1 VIIFQ
6 LEAAVYNLSKRARH
20 VLDYFAQSEG
30 KRLRSDSLG
39 PEHIFLG
46 LLRDGDSSAMKIL
59 RSLGLNF
66 DVLRRNIEQG
76 LRTGGSAPVHFGTIP
91 QNSRFI
97 KVIDGASEEARKLG
111 SVFIGTEHLLL
122 AVFREGLSS
131 AIEGL
136 TSAGIDYNVIHDE
149 IARNAES
156 QDQDGQV
163 KPKSRQSA
171 LDEFGADLSR
181 MAREGLLEP
190 VIGRDAEI
198 ERMIHILSRKSKNNP
213 VLVGDAGVGKTA
225 VAEGLAE
232 RIVEGKV
239 PSFLAGKRVV
249 SLDMPSIVAGTKFR
263 GDFEDRMKKIIR
275 ELKSDRNVILF
286 IDEMHTL
293 LGAGAAEGAI
303 DAANIIKP
311 ALARGEIQCIGATTL
326 KEYRRYVEKDPAL
339 ERRFQKI
346 LIEEPSTGDCI
357 EIIRGIIHRYEEYHK
372 VTYSDDAVVDAVR
385 LSKRYISD
393 RFLPDKAID
402 CIDEAGSMAKISGE
416 NMPEEISELQ
426 KEIQKLESEKNR
438 CVESQE
444 FEKAASVRDRL
455 NTLRN
460 EFSAVFDKWKKRE
473 GEYSIVVDG
482 SVIRDVIERWTGV
495 KISDSAAEDARYLNV
510 EKELS
515 KRIIGQESAVSSIA
529 RVLRRARAGIRSG
542 KRPVSSFLFVGPT
555 GVGKTESAKA
565 IAESIFGSA
574 DSLIRIDMS
583 EYMEK
588 HTVARLIGSPPG
600 YVGYED
606 GGQLTEKIRKKPFSI
621 VLFDEIE
628 KAHHDFFNI
637 LLQIF
642 DEGELTD
649 GNGRTVSFRDTMI
662 VMTSNIGNTRFDT
675 TGSIGFSEES
685 AKMNEHGRIYAEI
698 RKSFNP
704 EFINRIDE
712 IVYFES
718 LDRGHIAKIIDLQV
732 RELQN
737 RLADRH
743 IKLSVT
749 DEVKAHLLEKGFSQE
764 SGARRIRRLIEAE
777 IEDEV
782 ALMMLSDKQPGTVCA
797 VMSGGKISVRR
808 DSSPEKS
815 RETAAAARS
824 NEG

>member
-1 VIIFQ
+1 M
-6 LEAAVYNLSKRARH
+6 EEAVYNLSKRARH
-20 VLDYFAQSEG
+20 AVDYFAQSEG

-46 LLRDGDSSAMKIL
+46 LLRDTDSTATKIL

-66 DVLRRNIEQG
+66 DVLKRNIEQG
-76 LRTGGSAPVHFGTIP
+76 LRGGKNAPVHFGTIP

-111 SVFIGTEHLLL
+111 AIFIGTEHLLL
-122 AVFREGLSS
+122 SIFREGLSS

-149 IARNAES
+149 VTRNADT
-156 QDQDGQV
+156 QDIDTTV
-163 KPKSRQSA
+163 KPKQKPNA
-171 LDEFGADLSR
+171 LDEYGTDLSQ
-181 MAREGLLEP
+181 MARDGMLEP
-190 VIGRDAEI
+190 VVGRDAEI

-232 RIVEGKV
+232 RIIAGNV
-239 PSFLAGKRVV
+239 PSFLAGKRVI
-249 SLDMPSIVAGTKFR
+249 SLDMSGVVAGTKFR

-275 ELKSDRNVILF
+275 ELKSDKTVILF

-303 DAANIIKP
+303 DAANILKP

-346 LIEEPSTGDCI
+346 LVEEPSVDDCI
-357 EIIRGIIHRYEEYHK
+357 TILRGIIHRYEEYHK
-372 VTYSDDAVVDAVR
+372 VSYTDEAVVAAVR
-385 LSKRYISD
+385 LSKRYIND

-416 NMPEEISELQ
+416 SMPDEISGIQSSIDRLQ
-426 KEIQKLESEKNR
+426 MEKAIY
-438 CVESQE
+438 VSDQE
-444 FEKAASVRDRL
+444 FEKAAAVRDEL
-455 NTLRN
+455 NLKRDEYAQLYN
-460 EFSAVFDKWKKRE
+460 KWRKRE
-473 GEYSIVVDG
+473 GEYGILVDDSI
-482 SVIRDVIERWTGV
+482 IRKVIERWTGV
-495 KISDSAAEDARYLNV
+495 RIADSETEDARYLNI
-510 EKELS
+510 EQELS
-515 KRIIGQESAVSSIA
+515 RKIIGQERAVASIS
-529 RVLRRARAGIRSG
+529 RVLRRSRAGIRSG
-542 KRPVSSFLFVGPT
+542 KRPVSSFLFAGPT

-565 IAESIFGSA
+565 IAECLFGGTDA
-574 DSLIRIDMS
+574 LIRMDMS

-606 GGQLTEKIRKKPFSI
+606 GGQLTEKIRKKPYSI
-621 VLFDEIE
+621 ILFDEIE
-628 KAHHDFFNI
+628 KAHSDFFNI

-649 GNGRTVSFRDTMI
+649 GNGRTVSFRDSLI
-662 VMTSNIGNTRFDT
+662 IMTSNIGNTRFDT
-675 TGSIGFSEES
+675 TGAIGFSGENNV
-685 AKMNEHGRIYAEI
+685 KNTHNRIYAEI

-712 IVYFES
+712 IVYFEH
-718 LDRGHIAKIIDLQV
+718 LEKDHIARIIEHQID
-732 RELQN
+732 ELAG
-737 RLADRH
+737 RLSEMNIA
-743 IKLSVT
+743 LSVS
-749 DEVKAHLLEKGFSQE
+749 DDVKLHLLEKGFSPE
-764 SGARRIRRLIEAE
+764 WGARYIRRLIESD
-777 IEDEV
+777 IEDSI
-782 ALMMLSDKQPGTVCA
+782 AFMMLSDKHPGAVQA
-797 VMSGGKISVRR
+797 VMRDDKIVIEKIHAGKTRQ
-808 DSSPEKS
+808 K
-815 RETAAAARS
+815 TAAASRS
-824 NEG
+824 KDDR